1 MATVQRTSHI
11 VYTAIRQT
19 YTFQCWFLRCS
30 GTKYRAVSLIQYRAV
45 YQMQQRCCNGFKGD
59 GYLCERMTINHINI
73 IYNYYIIFTI
83 RIEGNVAILLRA
95 KFTEITKKYILH
107 MSMMYK
113 CNLKLFGRVLLFPNT
128 SKSTV
133 PLWAGANQ

>member
-1 MATVQRTSHI
+1 MKYYISRHDARNILRKTILFYFLFLFLYRVCYHSVATVQRTSHI

-83 RIEGNVAILLRA
+83 RIEGNVAIL
-95 KFTEITKKYILH
+95 F
-107 MSMMYK
+107 
-113 CNLKLFGRVLLFPNT
+113 
-128 SKSTV
+128 
-133 PLWAGANQ
+133 